1 MTTNNNTT
9 TTTTARKRWTMY
21 RRAMRL
27 LTQVRSGRAKVITFG
42 EEALERSARE
52 WAGPYLGRFAQL
64 STPQLSTA
72 AQ

>member
-21 RRAMRL
+21 RRAMR
-27 LTQVRSGRAKVITFG
+27 RAAQPATCNLEPATF
-42 EEALERSARE
+42 ERLAAE

-64 STPQLSTA
+64 STSEA
-72 AQ
+72 